1 MIKKIMGYRVIFKI
15 APTVIYDYTKNKF
28 MNMQLENLRPTI
40 NIEIN
45 ENHTDERYQFF
56 FIYDKKS
63 DERYQIYKFDK
74 EKMIEDIEVLKLQ
87 NLSSQKKEDYLEK

>member
-1 MIKKIMGYRVIFKI
+1 
-15 APTVIYDYTKNKF
+15 

-56 FIYDKKS
+56 YIYDKKS
-63 DERYQIYKFDK
+63 DERYQIR
-74 EKMIEDIEVLKLQ
+74 KMT
-87 NLSSQKKEDYLEK
+87 